1 MEQRQDERESERGT
15 RPARRAQSSRRSTDG
30 DERPTRRSEGEERR
44 TRQSGGDDER
54 RPRRAA
60 ANSGE
65 QGGGEQDGGQQ
76 EESQRQNSARL
87 DARGAVRSAVEQ
99 LSALT
104 RNPIESVVGIE
115 RDDETWRV
123 TVDVLEDAHI
133 PSTSDILAEY
143 EVRLSAD
150 GELLGY
156 SRGRRYVRGR
166 AEA

>member
-1 MEQRQDERESERGT
+1 MEQRQDERESDRGT

-44 TRQSGGDDER
+44 TRQSANDDER
-54 RPRRAA
+54 RPRRASA
-60 ANSGE
+60 GSEE
-65 QGGGEQDGGQQ
+65 QGGEEQDGGQQ
-76 EESQRQNSARL
+76 EESQRQKSTSL

-143 EVRLSAD
+143 EIRLSAD